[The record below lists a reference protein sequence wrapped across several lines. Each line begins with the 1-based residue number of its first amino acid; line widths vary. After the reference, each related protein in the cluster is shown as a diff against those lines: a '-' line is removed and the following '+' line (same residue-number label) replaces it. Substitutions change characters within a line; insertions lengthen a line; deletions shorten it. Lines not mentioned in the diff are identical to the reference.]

1 MAYNIPQLKTVS
13 EEIPL
18 TTTTAER
25 LLGIHDLGIIQYVVC
40 PKCHSIYDYKDCIV
54 LASNGQRH
62 SKLCCFVKFPNHPH
76 PSKRHPCDTA
86 LMKMV
91 NNELVPILTYPYF
104 PLHLSLSN
112 LASTPNFLELCERW
126 RHREV
131 TIPSGLLAD
140 IYDGSVWESFRNS
153 FFYLP
158 LIPYC

>member
-25 LLGIHDLGIIQYVVC
+25 LLWIHDLGIIQYVVC
-40 PKCHSIYDYKDCIV
+40 PKCHSIYHYKDCIV

-62 SKLCCFVKFPNHPH
+62 SKVCCFKFPNHPH

-91 NNELVPILTYPYF
+91 NNKFVPILTYPYF

-112 LASTPNFLELCERW
+112 LASKPNFLELCERL
-126 RHREV
+126 RHRES
-131 TIPSGLLAD
+131 TIPSRLLAD
-140 IYDGSVWESFRNS
+140 IYDGCVWESFQIV
-153 FFYLP
+153 FYLP
-158 LIPYC
+158 LIPYCWH